1 MLNRFIET
9 GKIVGTHGIKGEV
22 RVQPWSDSGEFLT
35 NFKSFYLDGEGK
47 ELLKAS
53 AVRPHGNVVIISF
66 KGIASIEQ
74 AEKLR
79 GKIIYINRNDVDL
92 PDGRYF
98 VSDLIGCTVT
108 DADTGAA
115 LGRLSEVSQTG
126 ANDVWHIMR
135 DGREYLVPAVE
146 EVVISVD
153 VDNSKVI
160 IRPIKG
166 IFDDED

>member
-22 RVQPWSDSGEFLT
+22 RVQPWSDSREFLT

-47 ELLKAS
+47 ELLKAR

-126 ANDVWHIMR
+126 VNDVWHIMR